1 MRAWIVTG
9 VVTIGIVAAAAAW
22 WLVPRPAITP
32 PVPTEPTFVGSA
44 ACAGCHASQYA
55 AWTGSQHARAMQP
68 ATAANTRGDFS
79 GAKFVHGATESTFFQ
94 RNGHFFVRT
103 DGTDGK
109 LADFAI
115 EYTFGVEPLQQY
127 LVELPG
133 GRLQAL
139 SIAWD
144 TRGAQEGGARWFHLY
159 GDQAIDHGDELH
171 WTRRAQNWNFM
182 CADCHSTDLRKNY
195 DARDN
200 AFSTTWAE
208 ISVGCEACHGPASN
222 HVAWAGARSADPA
235 KGLTVALDERRG
247 ARWTIDAAS
256 GNATRSRDR
265 PADVEIEV
273 CAACHARRAQ
283 IAEGWRAGDHFLDHY
298 RPALLE
304 PPLYHADGQQQDEVY
319 IWGSF
324 LQSRMYRQGVTCG
337 DCHEPHGAK
346 LRVAGNA
353 LCSGCHLAT
362 KYDTAEHHH
371 HTQGAPGAQCV
382 DCHMPATTYMQI
394 DARRDHSLRIPRPDL
409 TVTAGAP
416 NACSGCHRDKP
427 AQWAD
432 ATTQRWYGH
441 EPGGFQ
447 HYATAFAD
455 AGRDDPR
462 APAELVALAADTS
475 QPAIARATA
484 LALMARVPSQATVD
498 AALHASHDSDP
509 LVRHASID
517 VLANLPPPDRWR
529 AVAPL
534 LGDALRVVRIDAAV
548 AVADSPAAAS
558 DATWLRAA
566 GEYEATQRYLADR
579 PEARVALATF
589 YARQR
594 RFDDAETQFRGAIGL
609 DASFVPAYVNFA
621 DLYRA
626 RRQDADAERVL
637 REGLAHAPHSGALQH
652 ALGLALIRLGRKDEA
667 LAALQLAT
675 RLAPDDARFAY
686 VYAVGLDSAAKPD
699 AAVTELTRALAR
711 HPNDRQLA
719 DALTAM
725 RHDAGG
731 GARAAPSGVDSNA
744 RGPRRAQST
753 SEP

>member
-1 MRAWIVTG
+1 
-9 VVTIGIVAAAAAW
+9 
-22 WLVPRPAITP
+22 
-32 PVPTEPTFVGSA
+32 
-44 ACAGCHASQYA
+44 
-55 AWTGSQHARAMQP
+55 
-68 ATAANTRGDFS
+68 
-79 GAKFVHGATESTFFQ
+79 
-94 RNGHFFVRT
+94 
-103 DGTDGK
+103 
-109 LADFAI
+109 
-115 EYTFGVEPLQQY
+115 
-127 LVELPG
+127 
-133 GRLQAL
+133 
-139 SIAWD
+139 
-144 TRGAQEGGARWFHLY
+144 
-159 GDQAIDHGDELH
+159 
-171 WTRRAQNWNFM
+171 
-182 CADCHSTDLRKNY
+182 
-195 DARDN
+195 
-200 AFSTTWAE
+200 
-208 ISVGCEACHGPASN
+208 
-222 HVAWAGARSADPA
+222 
-235 KGLTVALDERRG
+235 
-247 ARWTIDAAS
+247 
-256 GNATRSRDR
+256 
-265 PADVEIEV
+265 
-273 CAACHARRAQ
+273 
-283 IAEGWRAGDHFLDHY
+283 
-298 RPALLE
+298 
-304 PPLYHADGQQQDEVY
+304 
-319 IWGSF
+319 
-324 LQSRMYRQGVTCG
+324 
-337 DCHEPHGAK
+337 
-346 LRVAGNA
+346 
-353 LCSGCHLAT
+353 
-362 KYDTAEHHH
+362 
-371 HTQGAPGAQCV
+371 
-382 DCHMPATTYMQI
+382 
-394 DARRDHSLRIPRPDL
+394 
-409 TVTAGAP
+409 
-416 NACSGCHRDKP
+416 
-427 AQWAD
+427 
-432 ATTQRWYGH
+432 
-441 EPGGFQ
+441 
-447 HYATAFAD
+447 
-455 AGRDDPR
+455 
-462 APAELVALAADTS
+462 
-475 QPAIARATA
+475 
-484 LALMARVPSQATVD
+484 MARMPSQATVD
-498 AALHASHDSDP
+498 AALRASHDSDP